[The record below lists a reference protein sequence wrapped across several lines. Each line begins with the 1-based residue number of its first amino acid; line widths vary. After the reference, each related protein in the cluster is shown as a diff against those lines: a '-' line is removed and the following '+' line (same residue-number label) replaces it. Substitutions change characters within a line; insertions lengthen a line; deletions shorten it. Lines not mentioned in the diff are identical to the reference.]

1 MVTDLNSAL
10 LDAFTVA
17 GQKFVWNGQFYS
29 CIANAERG
37 SLVTAKT
44 IFGTYGYPRQGD
56 IITVANRD
64 WTIIKLA
71 NATIEITV
79 GGLVP
84 DGPFI
89 DDPTNPS
96 LAIFFEPFIRK

>member
-1 MVTDLNSAL
+1 MVTDLSAAL

-17 GQKFVWNGQFYS
+17 GQKFMWNGQFYS

-37 SLVTAKT
+37 SVETLKSL
-44 IFGTYGYPRQGD
+44 FGTYGYPRQGD
-56 IITVANRD
+56 IITVASRD
-64 WTIIKLA
+64 WVVIKLA
-71 NATIEITV
+71 NSTVEITA

-89 DDPTNPS
+89 DDSSNPS
-96 LAIFFEPFIRK
+96 LVIFFEPFIRK